1 MWNKH
6 KYSILS
12 FLLIVGIFLTGVRL
26 PYFVEAAGATNPAPA
41 TAITNEVK
49 KFLQDGSEIV
59 TGNKIDLY
67 KDITATIKFDG
78 NLNQDDPNHI
88 SKNNYVEYDLGEYF
102 KFSENASS
110 FKIVKPVYDK
120 NNISRKIC
128 DAIFTRDGDSKVKV
142 RFDFSTGADSVFN
155 ERNLTIEAQV
165 KLKVDISKI
174 DPSNLSTQKITILG
188 AKYDIGEPKEE
199 LEVKKSGKISWQ
211 DATVEWTVHVE
222 RKMQGADDKY
232 LSLVDYKFEDVLNGT
247 GEYVNSSFAINGN
260 LKTRDSDSSNRKIL
274 YTVKG
279 SDFTTPNKGK
289 VDITFK
295 TKITG
300 EDLKEGKKYTNK
312 ATIMKDSSKK
322 SSNEAV
328 VEVKKFGK
336 KTGSYD
342 SKTGNITWY
351 IEFNEEE
358 ADLGNVTITDRLL
371 KDDTQDSITQTL
383 KNSTYQE
390 WDSLTATWGAV
401 KSIVPSSN
409 DYTISNVNKKIRL
422 IIVTKPEITDNMHY
436 LFKNYANIKWGTV
449 LDVYLDGKTDV
460 NDNIIKKDAA
470 SYGFDLGE
478 QAEDED
484 KLSWENDKL
493 RRIGF
498 ETEWTAEFKKIPNY
512 NANDYYMYDVF
523 IFDNDII
530 SSRDVVNEN
539 HGYKITDI
547 GSTNL
552 ASLPV
557 SVTLEKIGPK
567 HNRHQRLILNA
578 YGDKAYQVVTGSAGV
593 NVYAIRNS
601 TDKVVGHL
609 MQISNLGKSDTK
621 IKFKSKLIEPAQLLN
636 KQGEGFNYLTL
647 VKDGN
652 IIDYVD
658 SWPRYTSK
666 MIKKQALSKEAAK
679 QFLVSVD
686 ADATNKDIFDNE
698 NKKPKDNVTKS
709 YNREDKSVV
718 YRISVNAADIKD
730 TDGDLGKITVKD
742 ELPEDW
748 EFTTIKDD
756 KKFLIYKGTPAT
768 SKAKA
773 DATVLAEGNALTDSE
788 LSGKVSSTFTTS
800 STKDMVECAFTKID
814 SPYVIFLKAKLKE
827 ADDVRKKYL
836 NYYND
841 ITNYVSLTTT
851 KKTKNA
857 NGTDKEF
864 ATSSEQKVKVDERF
878 LWKNIDKEKTFEE
891 WQKEGFVKWEVIYR
905 PYKPYTDS
913 EAGTKVIL
921 KDKSNN
927 NLLIRR
933 EKGNANLIFE
943 GDNYRIFEGTV
954 DDEGNFTKTKEIS
967 ENLNTI
973 FKYDTAQK
981 EFIIELPDKT
991 KSYKIS
997 YITDFKA
1004 DILSGATIENTISM
1018 FENSTKMTIQE
1029 PKVSREVSV
1038 AASGMVRGFEKLKVV
1053 KRSSTN
1059 NNVLKGAEFEL
1070 KKNGNIVGGSPK
1082 TTGEDGIVDFGR
1094 LTPGDYTL
1102 KETKAPNGYTS
1113 NGAEYRIKITE
1124 LEVGMRVE
1132 LIGSYPNTKKEGN
1145 ELTITNEPIPSNPGG
1160 GGGVTPPPTT
1170 PETPV
1175 TPVVPP
1181 KPENP
1186 VKPVEPPK
1194 PNDPEKPNDP
1204 GKPNKPTKPTTPEE
1218 PEDPDPE
1225 EPDEPEEPDTPDP
1238 TPNIPSYPFNN
1249 TPDPNDPNSP
1259 DEITVIGDDGTP
1271 LGRFIK
1277 KQKPDGTFEYVDADD
1292 GTPLGNI
1299 KAHRLPKTGGTGN
1312 TWYYAIGAG
1321 LILGAGLT
1329 FKKRKEEGQED

>member
-1 MWNKH
+1 MGGQGMWNKH
-6 KYSILS
+6 KYAILS

-26 PYFVEAAGATNPAPA
+26 PQFAEAEEATSLAPDL
-41 TAITNEVK
+41 AITNVVQ
-49 KFLQDGSEIV
+49 KFLQDGSEIAAG
-59 TGNKIDLY
+59 TKIDLY

-78 NLNQDDPNHI
+78 NLNKDETNHI

-102 KFSENASS
+102 KFSEDASS
-110 FKIVKPVYDK
+110 VKIVKPVYDK
-120 NNISRKIC
+120 NNSSRKIC
-128 DAIFTRDGDSKVKV
+128 DAIFTRDSDSKVKV

-155 ERNLTIEAQV
+155 ERNLTIEAQI
-165 KLKVDISKI
+165 KLKVDINKI
-174 DPSNLSTQKITILG
+174 DPSNLSAQKITILG
-188 AKYDIGEPKEE
+188 ARYDIGEPKEE

-211 DATVEWTVHVE
+211 DATVEWTVNVT

-247 GEYVNSSFAINGN
+247 GEYVSNSLKINGIQ
-260 LKTRDSDSSNRKIL
+260 KTPDSGPGNRKIL
-274 YTVKG
+274 YNVKD

-342 SKTGNITWY
+342 SKTGEITWY
-351 IEFNEEE
+351 IEFNEEG
-358 ADLGNVTITDRLL
+358 ADLGNVTIEDTLIP
-371 KDDTQDSITQTL
+371 DDIRNTITQNL
-383 KNSTYQE
+383 ISHSYQKWNSHA
-390 WDSLTATWGAV
+390 ATWGALTATN
-401 KSIVPSSN
+401 SSGN
-409 DYTISNVNKKIRL
+409 SYTISDVKEKTRL
-422 IIVTKPEITDNMHY
+422 IIVTKPNINDNMHY
-436 LFKNYANIKWGTV
+436 LFRNYATIKWGTAPNV
-449 LDVYLDGKTDV
+449 DLDAKTDV
-460 NDNIIKKDAA
+460 NGNIIKKDAA
-470 SYGFDLGE
+470 SYGFDSGE

-498 ETEWTAEFKKIPNY
+498 ETEWTAKFTKIPNY

-523 IFDNDII
+523 IFDNDVI

-539 HGYKITDI
+539 HGYKITNID
-547 GSTNL
+547 ST
-552 ASLPV
+552 ASVYLPN
-557 SVTLEKIGPK
+557 SVELKKIGPK

-578 YGDKAYQVVTGSAGV
+578 YGDKAYQVTGSAV
-593 NVYAIRNS
+593 VDVYAIRNN

-609 MQISNLGKSDTK
+609 MQISNLGNSDTE

-679 QFLVSVD
+679 QFLVSGD

-800 STKDMVECAFTKID
+800 STKDMVEFAFTKID

-1160 GGGVTPPPTT
+1160 GGGVTSPPTT
-1170 PETPV
+1170 PEIPV
-1175 TPVVPP
+1175 TPTNPP
-1181 KPENP
+1181 KPA
-1186 VKPVEPPK
+1186 EPTK

-1249 TPDPNDPNSP
+1249 TPNPNDTNSP

-1312 TWYYAIGAG
+1312 TWYYAIGVG